1 MIVLIFLYYILWL
14 LKTPIQ
20 NSWIH
25 GYSGRYAESWCD
37 WDRGRW
43 SAVKTPEG
51 TVRRGLWWTFVF
63 CILSSFPIPLERRWT
78 LTPCCFHCCEAPSH
92 ILFQLLFSGALVT
105 RRKVSKSWGYYLYH
119 TSWGKIDSVTV
130 MYIQHGTMLTLT
142 LQCFPQ
148 CFTPGFHARCDVI
161 IIING

>member
-20 NSWIH
+20 NSWIR

-51 TVRRGLWWTFVF
+51 TVRRRPLVDFCFLHSQFLPHSSWEKVNPYPLLFSLLWG
-63 CILSSFPIPLERRWT
+63 S
-78 LTPCCFHCCEAPSH
+78 SH

-148 CFTPGFHARCDVI
+148 CFTPGFHARCD